1 MRTLLVLTLLFPN
14 SVFAAEYDLTRPVW
28 DQRDKLNC
36 VVEERL
42 ECTMQGTACFH
53 RASGITPLPCEI
65 NFPAKSAGPKEP
77 DDGYSQRKI
86 VSEVLSPY
94 PLLKTASNSLLL
106 DDGRVFTLIYDQAQS
121 KGAFYLKGYLMGAS
135 SRRRIL
141 VIEFNCF

>member
-1 MRTLLVLTLLFPN
+1 
-14 SVFAAEYDLTRPVW
+14 
-28 DQRDKLNC
+28 
-36 VVEERL
+36 
-42 ECTMQGTACFH
+42 MQGTACSH
-53 RASGITPLPCEI
+53 GASGITPLPWEI

-94 PLLKTASNSLLL
+94 PRLNTANNSLLL
-106 DDGRVFTLIYDQAQS
+106 DDGRVFTLIYDRAQS
-121 KGAFYLKGYLMGAS
+121 NGAFYLKGYLMGAS

>member
-1 MRTLLVLTLLFPN
+1 MLLV
-14 SVFAAEYDLTRPVW
+14 
-28 DQRDKLNC
+28 
-36 VVEERL
+36 
-42 ECTMQGTACFH
+42 
-53 RASGITPLPCEI
+53 TPLPWET
-65 NFPAKSAGPKEP
+65 NFPAKSAGPKEPP

-94 PLLKTASNSLLL
+94 PLLNTANNSLLL